1 MRTIIFLFVLFL
13 FTSSL
18 SAQHQC
24 GNHSAEVNT
33 PYLRQLNKIIQN
45 SPPQQRNA
53 TSMNFVPVQL
63 HIIRTS
69 AGTGGLDAAVY
80 EAALDEVNKYYK
92 NAQIHFYQCAA
103 INYIDDDTYYDYD
116 KSEMNALDAAHSV
129 ANVINIYTTDNCTS
143 GANNICGHA
152 QFPGGLDFVMLDND
166 CTINGSTF
174 AHELG
179 HYFYLLHT
187 HETAVGAE
195 LVDGSN
201 CTTTGDWLCDTP
213 ADPTLSS
220 VVDAGGCIYT
230 GTATDA
236 NGDSYTPDVNNVMS
250 YVTRI
255 CRYSFTSGQYSRM
268 LNTLQTSRT
277 YLTCGSAPTLDAE
290 FYYDYST
297 SCNTGLSVDFCDI
310 TEAEADS
317 WSWDFGDSNSSS
329 SQSPT
334 HTYNT
339 AGTYN
344 VALTATKG
352 ASSDTETKNYIVTVG
367 AKSLP
372 YSQDFEAGTSIMGDF
387 IETVTM
393 KNNVSIAASA
403 AKDGS
408 MGLLLEGYD
417 GSESPYFSTPTSAT
431 AFSSDWNYYF
441 KSLLEI
447 CIDAT
452 NATGLSL
459 DFDMNQLYGYNSNY
473 TNFRITAN
481 GTQVGSVYQPADEPS
496 EATWQAISVDLSA
509 YDGTVVT
516 IGFEASNKY
525 SEDYQTTN
533 GNATYIDNI
542 VINATALPVE
552 LSSFNGYWNEKQ
564 QAVALQW
571 RTESEQNNDV
581 FIIERSQ
588 DGKNW
593 QNIDQIKGHETSF
606 EPVDYRYSDPTASP
620 GLNYYRLRQI
630 DFDTSFEY
638 SEWVAVEVPY
648 SSLSIKIYPNPAK
661 DHLIIETEEEIAVL
675 QLRSTLGQLIQPV
688 FHRIAQ
694 GYRLDTNALPKGIY
708 WLEGETGI
716 LGKVV
721 IHNE

>member
-1 MRTIIFLFVLFL
+1 MRILCFLLISSFFI
-13 FTSSL
+13 SSL

-24 GNHSAEVNT
+24 GNHSEELDT
-33 PYLRQLNKIIQN
+33 KYLRQLNKVLQD

-69 AGTGGLDAAVY
+69 AGTGGLDPAVY
-80 EAALDEVNKYYK
+80 EATLDEVNKYYK

-103 INYIDDDTYYDYD
+103 INYIDDNTYYDYD

-129 ANVINIYTTDNCTS
+129 SNVINIYTTDNCTS
-143 GANNICGHA
+143 GASNICGHA

-166 CTINGSTF
+166 CTVNGSTF

-187 HETAVGAE
+187 HETAVGSE

-201 CTTTGDWLCDTP
+201 CGSAGDLLCYTP
-213 ADPTLSS
+213 ADPSLSS
-220 VVDAGGCIYT
+220 IVDAGGCIYT
-230 GTATDA
+230 GSATDA
-236 NGDSYTPDVNNVMS
+236 NGDNYTPDVNNVMS

-255 CRYSFTSGQYSRM
+255 CRYSFTSNQYSRM
-268 LNTLQTSRT
+268 LSTLLSSRT
-277 YLTCGSAPTLDAE
+277 YLTCGSAPALDAE
-290 FYYDYST
+290 FYYDYTT

-310 TEAEADS
+310 TAAEADS
-317 WSWDFGDSNSSS
+317 WSWDFGDTNSSS

-352 ASSDTETKNYIVTVG
+352 ASNDTETKNYIVTVG
-367 AKSLP
+367 AKTLP
-372 YSQDFEAGTSIMGDF
+372 FSQDFESGSSTMGDF
-387 IETVTM
+387 VETVTM

-408 MGLLLEGYD
+408 MGLLMQGYD
-417 GSESPYFSTPTSAT
+417 GFNSPYFETPTSAT

-441 KSLLEI
+441 KSMLEI

-459 DFDMNQLYGYNSNY
+459 DFDMKQLYGFNANY

-481 GTQVGSVYQPADEPS
+481 GTQVGSVYQADGS
-496 EATWQAISVDLSA
+496 EVWQAISIDLSA

-542 VINATALPVE
+542 VVNATALPVE
-552 LSSFNGYWNEKQ
+552 LSAFDGNWNEKQ

-581 FIIERSQ
+581 FIIERSR
-588 DGKNW
+588 DGKRW
-593 QNIDQIKGHETSF
+593 QDLDQVKGRGTSF
-606 EPVDYRYSDPTASP
+606 EPVDYRYADPTALP

-630 DFDTSFEY
+630 DFDKSFDY
-638 SEWVAVEVPY
+638 SEWVAVEVPQTFH
-648 SSLSIKIYPNPAK
+648 SLKIYPNPTR
-661 DHLIIETEEEIAVL
+661 DHLIVETEEKMPVL
-675 QLRSTLGQLIQPV
+675 QLRSTLGQLFQPA
-688 FHRIAQ
+688 FRRIAQ
-694 GYRLDTNALPKGIY
+694 GYRLDTNTLPNGIY
-708 WLEGETGI
+708 WLEGEAGI
-716 LGKVV
+716 LGKVM
-721 IHNE
+721 IYK